1 MQRYVFLALL
11 SLALSVAPAAWAGPE
26 DEIRPLF
33 GRFVAAQNAH
43 DLSAVGDLLWDS
55 ARFLWVTRGTAIW
68 GREAGLKRFE
78 ALYHGTWRLEVNAAE
93 LHVTMLSNDV
103 AQLYVPIVFTI
114 GSAGQAAHTT
124 RFLMNQTIIK
134 TPAGWKVASIL
145 PIPVPV
151 RAAGIPSSAGPGA
164 RASVGQ

>member
-1 MQRYVFLALL
+1 MRRYVFLALL
-11 SLALSVAPAAWAGPE
+11 LLVLPVAPAAWAGPE
-26 DEIRPLF
+26 DEIRTLF
-33 GRFVAAQNAH
+33 DRFVAAQNAH
-43 DLSAVGDLLWDS
+43 DLSAVRDLLWDS
-55 ARFLWVTRGTAIW
+55 ARFLWVTRGTPIW

-78 ALYHGTWRLEVNAAE
+78 ALYQGTCRPEANAAE
-93 LHVTMLSNDV
+93 LRVTMLSNDV

-114 GSAGQAAHTT
+114 GPAGQPAQTT

-151 RAAGIPSSAGPGA
+151 QAAGIP
-164 RASVGQ
+164 

>member
-1 MQRYVFLALL
+1 
-11 SLALSVAPAAWAGPE
+11 
-26 DEIRPLF
+26 
-33 GRFVAAQNAH
+33 
-43 DLSAVGDLLWDS
+43 
-55 ARFLWVTRGTAIW
+55 
-68 GREAGLKRFE
+68 LKRFE
-78 ALYHGTWRLEVNAAE
+78 ALYHGTWHLEPNAAE
-93 LHVTMLSNDV
+93 LQVTMLSSDV

-114 GSAGQAAHTT
+114 GAAGQAAHTT

>member
-1 MQRYVFLALL
+1 MRRYVFLALL
-11 SLALSVAPAAWAGPE
+11 LLVVPVAPAAWAGPPE
-26 DEIRPLF
+26 DEIRTLF
-33 GRFVAAQNAH
+33 DRFVAAQNAH
-43 DLSAVGDLLWDS
+43 DLSAVRGLLWDS
-55 ARFLWVTRGTAIW
+55 ARFLWVTRGTPIW

-78 ALYHGTWRLEVNAAE
+78 ALYQGTWRLEANAAE
-93 LHVTMLSNDV
+93 LRVTMLSNDV

-114 GSAGQAAHTT
+114 GPAGQAAQTT

-151 RAAGIPSSAGPGA
+151 QAAGIP
-164 RASVGQ
+164 